1 MTKQKDLSGFY
12 RNLLNNNIS
21 ADSTN
26 SKTQLSDSPNEV
38 TKTSSKQ
45 KPNRQIRRR
54 RSSSEESSDSS
65 VDEDKDNIKS
75 ETNTIQKVD
84 NKLESN
90 KKVEHHSE
98 SSSNSDS
105 NDSSVDSPK
114 VKSHTNRET
123 VENKSH
129 HSIDSSLEIDLPKDE
144 INNEAN
150 NKTPKLDKRAILIK
164 KFTKRTIGDVFES
177 AKQRYFE
184 RKDKYSIE

>member
-1 MTKQKDLSGFY
+1 VTKQKDLSGFY

-26 SKTQLSDSPNEV
+26 SKTELSDSPNEV

-65 VDEDKDNIKS
+65 VDEDNDNIQNK
-75 ETNTIQKVD
+75 TNTTQKVD

-90 KKVEHHSE
+90 KKVKHDSE
-98 SSSNSDS
+98 SNSNSDS

-114 VKSHTNRET
+114 IKSHNNQEI
-123 VENKSH
+123 VENRSH
-129 HSIDSSLEIDLPKDE
+129 HSIDSSLEIDSPKDK
-144 INNEAN
+144 INNEIN
-150 NKTPKLDKRAILIK
+150 SKTPKLDKRAILIK
-164 KFTKRTIGDVFES
+164 KFTKRTIGDVFEA

-184 RKDKYSIE
+184 RKDKYLIE